1 MGEGESKRRRQTTLA
16 EVSHLRGVGRYEEAA
31 TALIAE
37 LMQSPHV
44 ELLMAND
51 NLLGECIARGELI
64 AAKVLAEAGWTLTR
78 AVRQADDPPVLER
91 ATTVMLLADRLGD
104 SAEASRMAEYIL
116 GARRGFL
123 PARHPDLV
131 QALEDSAKY
140 LMEAGEPERAKAV
153 YEEIAGGA
161 PADTG
166 RPPDLGDARS
176 RSAAHY
182 LLGNWCLRLGDGDG
196 ADEHWTR
203 CLQWSEAL
211 PPREGRPLRVAALAH
226 LGRLMYGFG
235 DTSGA
240 LPRLVQAYELACEEL
255 DDSREPAWIGEDGDA
270 RQVATDLANLG
281 MLQRDK
287 QDLTGAEGSLQLAVE
302 LYRRVGERAG
312 VASALNA
319 LGQVYH
325 SAGALESAER
335 HYRHALKVLRGS
347 AQAPPSRATSVLIA
361 LGALH
366 EMRGQYDEARTL
378 LEEAVGLLSK
388 DTDPA
393 THATALNNLAR
404 LAYKTHRDEEAEQ
417 LLAQA
422 IDLIRGLPGPPHN
435 LRDTLFNLGEL
446 HAASG
451 RPHDALAVFREALE
465 REDDWLSA
473 VFATGSRG
481 QWLTALS
488 GSRFRVD
495 QLLGLVLT
503 ELNTDAD
510 AVAVA
515 ADALLRHKGL
525 AAQLTILQRDVLY
538 AGDHD
543 PRLRDLHKQRDRLQ
557 AAINARQLAGPSDG
571 AMNTHR
577 QRLADD
583 RQRLDAVESEIAQRT
598 HSAGHRLFELT
609 WQDIATT
616 LASDTALV
624 ELRRRAVFDFHAAD
638 RTEGVHAGARY
649 SALVLRPG
657 APPAFVD
664 LGDAEHIDELTS
676 QVTAIMSGRN
686 QEEDTGEAAR
696 LRRAVLDPLTP
707 ALGAASRLLLAP
719 DGALST
725 LPYEALPLD
734 DGRLV
739 MDRWL
744 VCYLPTGRDALHLS
758 LPSPAPCGPPLV
770 LADPDLELGTPGG
783 RKASERA
790 PFTPLPGAREEGL
803 QIAEFLGVTPLA
815 GADAVK
821 GRVTGARSPLV
832 LHIASHGFLSPSVPR
847 AIDLADIAVGDIVT
861 PVDAHRRI
869 LVLDG
874 ALATPMDFTLARDDP
889 FERLSGRDV
898 DDPMLRC
905 GVALAG
911 ANTWLSGGDLPPE
924 AGNGVL
930 TAADLALTDLNGTR
944 LVVLSAC
951 DSALGEAWVGE
962 GVFGLRRAVSIAGA
976 RSLVMSLWRVPD
988 RQTRD
993 LMTDLYRRL
1002 WAGDGLAE
1010 ALTGAR
1016 QAMRRKYPH
1025 PAYWAAFV
1033 CQGDPGRIID
1043 TRHQED
1049 R

>member
-1 MGEGESKRRRQTTLA
+1 MDEGESKRRRQTTLG
-16 EVSHLRGVGRYEEAA
+16 EVAHLKAAGRYEEAA
-31 TALIAE
+31 TALTAE

-51 NLLGECIARGELI
+51 DLLSECIARGELI
-64 AAKVLAEAGWTLTR
+64 AARVLAETGWMLTQ

-116 GARRGFL
+116 DARRDFL

-131 QALEDSAKY
+131 QALEDSAKF
-140 LMEAGEPERAKAV
+140 LMKAEEPERAKAV

-161 PADTG
+161 PGDTG
-166 RPPDLGDARS
+166 RPPEQGDARS

-182 LLGNWCLRLGDGDG
+182 LLGEWCLRLGDGDG

-226 LGRLMYGFG
+226 LGRLMYRFG

-240 LPRLVQAYELACEEL
+240 LPRLVEAYELACEEL

-270 RQVATDLANLG
+270 HQVATDLTNLG
-281 MLQRDK
+281 NLQRDK
-287 QDLTGAEGSLQLAVE
+287 QNLAGAEQSLQLAVD
-302 LYRRVGERAG
+302 LYKRVGDRTG
-312 VASALNA
+312 VASAVHA
-319 LGQVYH
+319 LGQAYH
-325 SAGALESAER
+325 AAGLLESAER

-347 AQAPPSRATSVLIA
+347 AQALPSRATSVLIA

-366 EMRGQYDEARTL
+366 EMRGQYDEARAF
-378 LEEAVGLLSK
+378 LEEAVGLLSE
-388 DTDPA
+388 DTASA
-393 THATALNNLAR
+393 TRATALNNLAR
-404 LAYKTHRDEEAEQ
+404 LAYKTHQDDEAER

-422 IDLIRGLPGPPHN
+422 IDLMRGLPRSLHA
-435 LRDTLFNLGEL
+435 LKDTLFNLGEL
-446 HAASG
+446 HAARR
-451 RPHDALAVFREALE
+451 RPHDALAVFREALD
-465 REDDWLSA
+465 REDDWLTA
-473 VFATGSRG
+473 VFATGSRR

-510 AVAVA
+510 AVGVA
-515 ADALLRHKGL
+515 ADALLSHKGL
-525 AAQLTILQRDVLY
+525 AAQLTILQRDVLF
-538 AGDHD
+538 AATDD
-543 PRLRDLHKQRDRLQ
+543 PRLRDLHEQRDRLH

-577 QRLADD
+577 QRLAAD

-598 HSAGHRLFELT
+598 HGAGHRLFELT
-609 WQDIATT
+609 WQDIAAT

-624 ELRRRAVFDFHAAD
+624 ELRRRAVFDFHATN
-638 RTEGVHAGARY
+638 RTEGVHAGACY

-657 APPAFVD
+657 ASPAFVD

-676 QVTAIMSGRN
+676 QVTAMMSGRS
-686 QEEDTGEAAR
+686 QEENTDEAAR
-696 LRRAVLDPLTP
+696 LRRAILDPLTP
-707 ALGAASRLLLAP
+707 ALGGASRLLLAP

-758 LPSPAPCGPPLV
+758 RPSPAPGGPPLV
-770 LADPDLELGTPGG
+770 LADPDLKLGTPGDG
-783 RKASERA
+783 KAGMQA
-790 PFTPLPGAREEGL
+790 PFTPLPGAREEGR
-803 QIAEFLGVTPLA
+803 QIAEFLGVTPVV
-815 GADAVK
+815 GADAMK
-821 GRVTGARSPLV
+821 GRVTSTRSPLI

-847 AIDLADIAVGDIVT
+847 AMDVTGITVGDVVT
-861 PVDAHRRI
+861 PVDAHRRG

-874 ALATPMDFTLARDDP
+874 VLATPMEFTLARDDP

-905 GVALAG
+905 GVALVG

-930 TAADLALTDLNGTR
+930 TAADLALTDLSGTR

-1025 PAYWAAFV
+1025 PTYWAAFV
-1033 CQGDPGRIID
+1033 CQGDPGRVID
-1043 TRHQED
+1043 TRH
-1049 R
+1049 

>member
-1 MGEGESKRRRQTTLA
+1 MSEGESERRRQNLIA
-16 EVSHLRGVGRYEEAA
+16 EVSRLRGAGRYEEAA
-31 TALIAE
+31 TALTAE

-51 NLLGECIARGELI
+51 DLLGECITAGELI
-64 AAKVLAEAGWTLTR
+64 PT
-78 AVRQADDPPVLER
+78 
-91 ATTVMLLADRLGD
+91 
-104 SAEASRMAEYIL
+104 
-116 GARRGFL
+116 
-123 PARHPDLV
+123 RHPDLV
-131 QALEDSAKY
+131 RALEDNATF
-140 LMEAGEPERAKAV
+140 LMRAGKPERAMAV

-161 PADTG
+161 PEDTD
-166 RPPDLGDARS
+166 RSPEQSDARS

-182 LLGNWCLRLGDGDG
+182 LLGEWCLHLGDGDG

-211 PPREGRPLRVAALAH
+211 PPRESRPLRVATLAH

-240 LPRLVQAYELACEEL
+240 LPRLVEAYELACEEL
-255 DDSREPAWIGEDGDA
+255 DDSRAPAWIGEDGDA

-281 MLQRDK
+281 ILQRNK
-287 QDLTGAEGSLQLAVE
+287 HDLTGAEQALQLAID
-302 LYRRVGERAG
+302 LYRRVGDRAG
-312 VASALNA
+312 VASALES
-319 LGQVYH
+319 LGQAYH
-325 SAGALESAER
+325 AAGLFQAAEH

-347 AQAPPSRATSVLIA
+347 AQAPPSRVRSVLVA

-366 EMRGQYDEARTL
+366 EMRGQYEEARAF
-378 LEEAVGLLSK
+378 LEEAVDLLSE
-388 DTDPA
+388 DTDPMA
-393 THATALNNLAR
+393 RAVALNNLSR
-404 LAYKTHRDEEAEQ
+404 LAYKSFQDGEAER
-417 LLAQA
+417 LLTQA
-422 IDLIRGLPGPPHN
+422 IDLMRGLPGSGHTLKDP
-435 LRDTLFNLGEL
+435 LFNLGEL
-446 HAASG
+446 HAACG
-451 RPHDALAVFREALE
+451 RPHDALTVFREALE
-465 REDDWLSA
+465 QEDDWLTT
-473 VFATGSRG
+473 VFTTGSRR

-495 QLLGLVLT
+495 QVLSLVLT
-503 ELNTDAD
+503 ELKTDAD

-515 ADALLRHKGL
+515 ADTLLRHKGL
-525 AAQLTILQRDVLY
+525 AAQLTIRQRDMLVT
-538 AGDHD
+538 AADD
-543 PRLRDLHKQRDRLQ
+543 PRLRDLHEQRVRLH

-571 AMNTHR
+571 AMQTHR
-577 QRLADD
+577 QRLAAD
-583 RQRLDAVESEIAQRT
+583 RQRLDALESEIAQRSHGAT
-598 HSAGHRLFELT
+598 HRLFELT
-609 WQDIATT
+609 WHDIAAT

-638 RTEGVHAGARY
+638 RTKEVHAGACY

-664 LGDAEHIDELTS
+664 LGDAEHIDELTG
-676 QVTAIMSGRN
+676 QVTALMSGRS
-686 QEEDTGEAAR
+686 QEEDTDKAAR
-696 LRRAVLDPLTP
+696 LRRAVLDPLLP
-707 ALGAASRLLLAP
+707 ALGGASRLLLSP

-758 LPSPAPCGPPLV
+758 QPSPAPGGPPLV
-770 LADPDLELGTPGG
+770 LADPDLKLGTPGG
-783 RKASERA
+783 ANTRERA
-790 PFTPLPGAREEGL
+790 PFTPLPGAREEGR

-821 GRVTGARSPLV
+821 ERVTGAQSPAI

-847 AIDLADIAVGDIVT
+847 AMDPADFAVGDIVT
-861 PVDAHRRI
+861 PVDAHRQI

-874 ALATPMDFTLARDDP
+874 TLATPMDFTLARDDP

-930 TAADLALTDLNGTR
+930 TASDLALMDLSGTR

-951 DSALGEAWVGE
+951 DSALGDTWVGE
-962 GVFGLRRAVSIAGA
+962 GVFGLRRAASIAGS
-976 RSLVMSLWRVPD
+976 RSLVMSLWKVPD

-1016 QAMRRKYPH
+1016 QAMR
-1025 PAYWAAFV
+1025 
-1033 CQGDPGRIID
+1033 
-1043 TRHQED
+1043 
-1049 R
+1049 